1 MSAVAAA
8 FFFIAENKEGST
20 KNTDLFGQK
29 ASNLLEAFGKVCKI
43 KKKNGIIFSGLCHY
57 FINVLHVSSSDL

>member
-1 MSAVAAA
+1 MSAVATAF

-43 KKKNGIIFSGLCHY
+43 KKKMELFFQASVIIF
-57 FINVLHVSSSDL
+57 